1 MKKFITAVF
10 AAVLALGLQIPCL
23 AADLS
28 PATGEVIVYVIIALA
43 VAAAAIIGTL
53 IYTKMKK

>member
-28 PATGEVIVYVIIALA
+28 PATRRCDRVCDYRAGGCRRRDNRHADLY
-43 VAAAAIIGTL
+43 
-53 IYTKMKK
+53 

>member
-28 PATGEVIVYVIIALA
+28 PATGDVIVYVIIALA
-43 VAAAAIIGTL
+43 VAAAAIIAR
-53 IYTKMKK
+53 